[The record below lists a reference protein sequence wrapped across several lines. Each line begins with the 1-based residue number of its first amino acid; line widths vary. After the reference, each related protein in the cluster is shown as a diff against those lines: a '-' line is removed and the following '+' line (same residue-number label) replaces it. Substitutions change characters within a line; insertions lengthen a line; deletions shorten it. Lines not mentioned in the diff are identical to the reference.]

1 MNGQPNNIKLN
12 FLFFVN
18 LFILLYNILY
28 MFLYNIFRYV
38 LDLFLII
45 PLRKISRDGNQ
56 KSIPIVESDP

>member
-1 MNGQPNNIKLN
+1 
-12 FLFFVN
+12 
-18 LFILLYNILY
+18 